1 MKISNLLSP
10 SDVFVDVPA
19 SNKQLLL
26 QELASKAGNSLG
38 LGVDR
43 VAPYLLKR
51 EALGSTS
58 IGYGAAIPHALL
70 PDVQLPFA
78 LMARLKQPI
87 QFDAIDDQAVDLV
100 FLLLLPAK
108 VDSTQFSALALVSRT
123 MRLNGVIDRLRRA
136 RDASGIYSVV
146 TATSSPRSQEP

>member
-58 IGYGAAIPHALL
+58 IGGGAAIPHALL
-70 PDVQLPFA
+70 PDVQRPFG
-78 LMARLKQPI
+78 LMARLKRPI
-87 QFDAIDDQAVDLV
+87 QFEALDGQAVDLV

-108 VDSTQFSALALVSRT
+108 TDNTQLSALALVSRT

-136 RDASGIYSVV
+136 HDASGIYSVMKAV
-146 TATSSPRSQEP
+146 SST

>member
-10 SDVFVDVPA
+10 SDVLVDVPA
-19 SNKQLLL
+19 SDKQLLL
-26 QELASKAGNSLG
+26 QELASKAANSVALD
-38 LGVDR
+38 VDQ
-43 VAPYLLKR
+43 VAPHLLKR
-51 EALGSTS
+51 EALGSTG

-70 PDVQLPFA
+70 PDVQRPFG

-87 QFDAIDDQAVDLV
+87 QFDAIDGQAVDLV

-108 VDSTQFSALALVSRT
+108 TDNTQLSALVLVSRT

-136 RDASGIYSVV
+136 RDASGIYTVM
-146 TATSSPRSQEP
+146 TAASST